1 MDKIFSSFIFL
12 SGKKAFIALVDQ
24 GWCDLYQQCETPTKT
39 FLWHKKGVHLRSKWR
54 FFFCGNKS
62 VDLRSKWSRLRRVG
76 SGTGVTSNT
85 CGKVETAAGAACLAC
100 LACPAATLAFLSSL
114 ECTKA
119 IIAIP
124 PSFGILSDPYGIVVL
139 LKEYLQPMDKWIWE
153 YALPERTTSPSCHP
167 WNVLPIIAS
176 KYSSLYYWSQSHRCL
191 ANADLHHGQG
201 IWEYDPWHVLAII
214 NTTAS
219 KYSTFVL
226 IYWSH
231 MELE

>member
-39 FLWHKKGVHLRSKWR
+39 SLWHKKGVHLRSKWR

-124 PSFGILSDPYGIVVL
+124 ASFGILFEPHGIVVL
-139 LKEYLQPMDKWIWE
+139 LKEYFQQMDKWIWE
-153 YALPERTTSPSCHP
+153 YALPEPLRLLVILGMYSPS
-167 WNVLPIIAS
+167 LP
-176 KYSSLYYWSQSHRCL
+176 QSVPLL
-191 ANADLHHGQG
+191 AYN
-201 IWEYDPWHVLAII
+201 
-214 NTTAS
+214 
-219 KYSTFVL
+219 
-226 IYWSH
+226 WSH
-231 MELE
+231 THQMLTCTMDKGFGNMILGMYSPSSTSQPQSIPLLS